1 MPIEKLNSSSFNYQ
15 STPQPAPIKSK
26 KNNKFR
32 EEPDKNVNYDVP
44 LSLMADPRV
53 IRGNTHAM
61 TRKLNSTQSAAT
73 LSNTGNNVLLETT
86 KSKNNE
92 EENQRNHQATYEYI
106 VKPYAGNSKDLSL
119 YLIEQNNE
127 PPLSFTVESQT
138 DLFNKRP
145 PSPAYVPK
153 KTGIDISTQVD
164 DVRELFDF
172 DLEVAPIVDVIVAKT
187 LEQSLFEVMAE
198 CELQG
203 LQDEALK
210 YNQANEEESE
220 WKKER
225 EKKSIAKS
233 AIQREELKEM
243 EKLRDEQVKV
253 RTIIASLQSM
263 KQIIPQI
270 LTDITNEFYDKG
282 IWLHNKR
289 VDVEKITLAPIY
301 EAIFLRQNAFQ
312 AAVEIADGI
321 FYFIHIFLYIFK

>member
-1 MPIEKLNSSSFNYQ
+1 MPIETLASSSFNYQ
-15 STPQPAPIKSK
+15 SNPQPAPIKSK
-26 KNNKFR
+26 VNKKFR
-32 EEPDKNVNYDVP
+32 EEPDKNINYDVP

-53 IRGNTHAM
+53 IRGSTHAM
-61 TRKLNSTQSAAT
+61 ARKLNSTTST
-73 LSNTGNNVLLETT
+73 TSLSNTSNNVLLETT

-92 EENQRNHQATYEYI
+92 EDQRNHQATYEYT

-127 PPLSFTVESQT
+127 PPVSFAVESQT
-138 DLFNKRP
+138 DVFNKRP

-153 KTGIDISTQVD
+153 KTGIDISTQVE
-164 DVRELFDF
+164 DVRELFNF

-187 LEQSLFEVMAE
+187 LEQSLFEVMSE

-203 LQDEALK
+203 LQEEALK
-210 YNQANEEESE
+210 YNKANEAEEE
-220 WKKER
+220 WKRER
-225 EKKSIAKS
+225 EKKSISKN

-243 EKLRDEQVKV
+243 ENLRDEQIKVK
-253 RTIIASLQSM
+253 TIIASLQSM

-282 IWLHNKR
+282 IWLHNNR
-289 VDVEKITLAPIY
+289 VDVEKITLVPVQESIV
-301 EAIFLRQNAFQ
+301 LRQNAFQ

-321 FYFIHIFLYIFK
+321 VLIYIYYL